1 MENIVEK
8 KEREVIDLTDML
20 NEIVKV
26 NKLKKNKLDLAIEG
40 KSQASVRALTAAE
53 KERTKQN
60 SIFLSNT
67 DRFK

>member
-1 MENIVEK
+1 
-8 KEREVIDLTDML
+8 
-20 NEIVKV
+20 
-26 NKLKKNKLDLAIEG
+26 LKKNKLDLAIEG